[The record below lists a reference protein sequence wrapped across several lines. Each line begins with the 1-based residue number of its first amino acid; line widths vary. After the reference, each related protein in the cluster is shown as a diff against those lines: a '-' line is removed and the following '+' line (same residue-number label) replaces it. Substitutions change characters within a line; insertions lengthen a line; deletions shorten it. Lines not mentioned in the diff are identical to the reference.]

1 VHLEASASVWDG
13 SQVEIYRC
21 CSLYGRSQPASC
33 RRWLACRDSG
43 DLDLIEDA
51 IDLLAEEAL
60 GTQGRAEGSIC
71 IRADDRPTSFRSVQN
86 VYYLTK

>member
-1 VHLEASASVWDG
+1 
-13 SQVEIYRC
+13 
-21 CSLYGRSQPASC
+21 
-33 RRWLACRDSG
+33 LACRDSG